1 MNSFRFRLFS
11 FQARAGLALCEAR
24 LGNRQTPY

>member
-1 MNSFRFRLFS
+1 MNSFSFRLFS
-11 FQARAGLALCEAR
+11 FQARAGLALSEAR